1 MLLFFH
7 FFQESSYKAVT
18 QGTALHYLQQRQ
30 ILMENS
36 QVISSNHTGNGNGG
50 DLNGIRTSGLTAQN
64 VAALTANGR
73 ISNGH
78 GPKPEYSNG
87 HLHRAQHVQPRADS
101 PATNN
106 APPALPPRSHHLE
119 PPQVGRRISNC
130 QPPTP
135 SSSPYPNPPVSNGVG
150 VQQGP
155 ADVPPPLPPRL
166 GERGHSP
173 TPSQH
178 YSNLHSNSPYATT
191 SYPPPLLRQSPLP
204 TSVSMQAPSRG
215 LPAGGP
221 GSRRGT
227 SPITTAAPLKVPN
240 SMEIQQQFNTQQVH
254 HSNIF
259 PAEGQANTEPPP
271 PYPMGP
277 SAVPPNQPTPS
288 SSPYPNPPPPSYSQ
302 SMQLRQSPT
311 LSNTSSDNRMSNYP
325 NIEFRRSPAPVN
337 MGAPSNNP
345 HLIHAYQ
352 MQNGGTP
359 MGTPIPTSPSPSASS
374 MMSTSSRNS
383 STLQWR
389 QASDF

>member
-1 MLLFFH
+1 
-7 FFQESSYKAVT
+7 
-18 QGTALHYLQQRQ
+18 
-30 ILMENS
+30 MENS

-135 SSSPYPNPPVSNGVG
+135 SSSPYPNPP
-150 VQQGP
+150 
-155 ADVPPPLPPRL
+155 
-166 GERGHSP
+166 
-173 TPSQH
+173 
-178 YSNLHSNSPYATT
+178 
-191 SYPPPLLRQSPLP
+191 
-204 TSVSMQAPSRG
+204 
-215 LPAGGP
+215 
-221 GSRRGT
+221 
-227 SPITTAAPLKVPN
+227 
-240 SMEIQQQFNTQQVH
+240 
-254 HSNIF
+254 
-259 PAEGQANTEPPP
+259 
-271 PYPMGP
+271 
-277 SAVPPNQPTPS
+277 
-288 SSPYPNPPPPSYSQ
+288 PPSYSQ

-389 QASDF
+389 QASDFLIQNKNLIFVFHHN